1 MPGAPRRRRSYAVL
15 RRRSGPP
22 PAPGPPGGAVRPG
35 LPPDPNWTV
44 RSDAQ
49 NRPQRIT
56 IHYDGMTGA
65 ELKRDGFAEKH
76 AIDQV
81 VATIRRM
88 EAAGDL
94 FLIVKEEGEEEETE
108 APAGAGAASSDQHAG

>member
-1 MPGAPRRRRSYAVL
+1 MLSCEDDIADTIRPRLEAVGADLAKVHIL
-15 RRRSGPP
+15 Q
-22 PAPGPPGGAVRPG
+22 AVR
-35 LPPDPNWTV
+35 D
-44 RSDAQ
+44 
-49 NRPQRIT
+49 
-56 IHYDGMTGA
+56 
-65 ELKRDGFAEKH
+65 KRGERRLFSAKQDIARLEE